1 MKIAIDPPP
10 VRALSGNEK
19 KVYQMLREG
28 LDCREIAKRMQIPV
42 KLSCLTNYHDV
53 PPDTVMGLI
62 TSIREKGWECTLP
75 KETEEEN
82 EMGKLKTPPEK
93 LEDIRTMKLDGKT
106 NKEIAEAV
114 GVSTSTVVRTCAEFG
129 LIKDKPSKSEEDR
142 EAKPPAGRKEAK
154 HTFSPAALELLR
166 SHIMALR
173 SDYIAM
179 GGSADDLK

>member
-10 VRALSGNEK
+10 VRTLSANEK

-28 LDCREIAKRMQIPV
+28 LDCREIASRMRIPV
-42 KLSCLTNYHDV
+42 KLSCLTNYHDI

-75 KETEEEN
+75 EKEEETE
-82 EMGKLKTPPEK
+82 MQGTKTPPEK
-93 LEDIRTMKLDGKT
+93 LEEIRLLKSEGKT

-114 GVSTSTVVRTCAEFG
+114 GVGVGTVSRTCKQFG
-129 LIKDKPSKSEEDR
+129 LSADKPPKSEEDR
-142 EAKPPAGRKEAK
+142 EAKTSAGRKEAK
-154 HTFSPAALELLR
+154 HIFSPAALELMR